1 MKAIKTAF
9 CIALCITL
17 FLTQPNPVCASEI
30 PQPNQGKWV
39 RLSQTEYEALKM
51 QRKVGRQAYKVQQ
64 FFQEQIAEIA
74 DGSSSKGKVARVI
87 GSATAGGLS
96 GDIAGQLIG
105 GGIGV
110 VGSAL
115 GAFGAP
121 IAVPLTAIGAVTG
134 VAIYGIHRMTHE
146 PSREE
151 PEDQN
156 H

>member
-1 MKAIKTAF
+1 
-9 CIALCITL
+9 
-17 FLTQPNPVCASEI
+17 
-30 PQPNQGKWV
+30 
-39 RLSQTEYEALKM
+39 M
-51 QRKVGRQAYKVQQ
+51 QRKVGRQAYKVQR
-64 FFQEQIAEIA
+64 FFQEQIGEIA

-105 GGIGV
+105 GGVGV

-121 IAVPLTAIGAVTG
+121 IAAPLTAIGALTG

-146 PSREE
+146 PSREK

>member
-51 QRKVGRQAYKVQQ
+51 QRKVGRQAYKVQR

-96 GDIAGQLIG
+96 GGVAGQLIG

-121 IAVPLTAIGAVTG
+121 IAAPLTAIGAVTG

>member
-51 QRKVGRQAYKVQQ
+51 QRKVGRQAYKVQR
-64 FFQEQIAEIA
+64 FFQEQIGEIA